1 MFFLFYFSEIETFTM
16 EEIMEDGMRFDLE
29 FFFLKKKKKDT
40 LTLRRLIERE
50 GIDL

>member
-1 MFFLFYFSEIETFTM
+1 MFFLFCFSEIETLTM
-16 EEIMEDGMRFDLE
+16 EEIMEDGMRFDLA
-29 FFFLKKKKKDT
+29 FFFLKKDT